1 MALTII
7 PHLHDATMHTHGYS
21 PSRIVKFILEG
32 RDLACGRGRKKSPEV
47 ALRKV
52 NDAIH
57 NERQSFY
64 DGLWGHWCSKH
75 QTQQEFNSEGR
86 WRCPVCR
93 REITQAGR
101 ARRRACPIF
110 RAAEKKRYREWL
122 KKRIASSPE
131 IAAKYKAID
140 KRWEYKRRALLE
152 ANPLTAET
160 LLAFWNTYDR
170 CLKCGT
176 VDDITIDH
184 VVPLSKGGGSEF
196 LNLQCLCRVCNS
208 TKNAADTD
216 YRVRIPEK

>member
-1 MALTII
+1 M
-7 PHLHDATMHTHGYS
+7 HLHGYS

-32 RDLACGRGRKKSPEV
+32 RDLACGRGRKKSPEI
-47 ALRKV
+47 AMRKA
-52 NDAIH
+52 NDQIH

-64 DGLWGHWCSKH
+64 DDLWSHWCPDH
-75 QTQQEFNSEGR
+75 EADMVLRSEGGRMR
-86 WRCPVCR
+86 WRCL
-93 REITQAGR
+93 
-101 ARRRACPIF
+101 ACHAASVKASRSIKRMDPAY

-131 IAAKYKAID
+131 AAARYEAID
-140 KRWEYKRRALLE
+140 RRWDYKRRALQD

-160 LLAFWNTYDR
+160 VLAFWSTYNR
-170 CLKCGT
+170 CLKCGS
-176 VDDITIDH
+176 VDDLTIDH

-208 TKNAADTD
+208 TKNASDTD